1 MLSNLVA
8 RPRLTAVLIVIIVLV
23 IIAAG
28 FGISVLLRQGATAPA
43 EARLRTAAEERPSS
57 ATDQLI
63 SETQAKV
70 DAAPEDAGGHAVL
83 GAAYLQLARETGD
96 PANYGRAEASLDRA
110 IELDPDNLQALIAQ
124 GSLSLSRHEFDEAL
138 RLGERALA
146 INDTIPRVYGLIGD
160 AEVELGRYEAAVR
173 TIQTMVDLRPD
184 LASYSRVAYLRELH
198 GDLSGAI
205 DAMQQAVSAG
215 GGNVENTEY
224 VRVQLGNLHFAV
236 GDLTAAE
243 RAYAESLAHL
253 ADYPYALA
261 GMARVRAAQGD
272 VPDAIEL
279 FERASAR
286 IPVPEFIIGLGET
299 LEAAGRAD
307 EAADQYALVGAIG
320 QLLEANGVRQ
330 DLEIAAFLAEHG
342 EDPDA
347 AVTRARSAFAVRP
360 TVFAADALAW
370 ALHVAGNEPEAAE
383 FADQALR
390 LETASSLLLYHAGV
404 IAAAN
409 GETDIA
415 RDRLRR
421 ALALNPDFS
430 PLHAPRAEAAL
441 AALDAGP

>member
-8 RPRLTAVLIVIIVLV
+8 RRRLTGVLIVIIVLV
-23 IIAAG
+23 VIAAG
-28 FGISVLLRQGATAPA
+28 FGISGLLRQGATAPA

-70 DAAPEDAGGHAVL
+70 DAAPEDADAHAVL

-205 DAMQQAVSAG
+205 DAMQQAVAAG

-236 GDLTAAE
+236 GDVTAAE

-286 IPVPEFIIGLGET
+286 IPAPEFIIGLGET

-342 EDPDA
+342 DDPDA
-347 AVTRARSAFAVRP
+347 AVTRARSAFAARP
-360 TVFAADALAW
+360 TVFGADTLAW
-370 ALHVAGNEPEAAE
+370 ALHAAGMNSEAAQY
-383 FADQALR
+383 ADQAVR
-390 LETASSLLLYHAGV
+390 LDTGSSLLLYHAGV
-404 IAAAN
+404 IEAAN
-409 GETDIA
+409 GETDLA
-415 RDRLRR
+415 RDRLER

-441 AALDAGP
+441 AALDAGE

>member
-8 RPRLTAVLIVIIVLV
+8 RRRLTGVLIVIIVLV
-23 IIAAG
+23 VIAAG

-63 SETQAKV
+63 SDTQAKV
-70 DAAPEDAGGHAVL
+70 DAAPEDADAHAVL

-205 DAMQQAVSAG
+205 DAMQQAVAAG

-272 VPDAIEL
+272 VPDTIEL

-342 EDPDA
+342 DDPDA
-347 AVTRARSAFAVRP
+347 AVTRARSAFAARP
-360 TVFAADALAW
+360 TVFGADTLAW
-370 ALHVAGNEPEAAE
+370 ALHAAGMDAEAAQY
-383 FADQALR
+383 ADQAVR
-390 LETASSLLLYHAGV
+390 LETGSSLLLYHAGV
-404 IAAAN
+404 IEAAN
-409 GETDIA
+409 GETDLA
-415 RDRLRR
+415 RDRLER

-441 AALDAGP
+441 AALDAGE

>member
-8 RPRLTAVLIVIIVLV
+8 RRRLTGVLIAIIVLV
-23 IIAAG
+23 VIAAG

-70 DAAPEDAGGHAVL
+70 DAAPEDADAHAVL

-205 DAMQQAVSAG
+205 DAMQQAVAAG

-224 VRVQLGNLHFAV
+224 VRVLLGNLHFAV
-236 GDLTAAE
+236 GDLKAAE

-272 VPDAIEL
+272 APDAIEL

-342 EDPDA
+342 DDPDA

-360 TVFAADALAW
+360 TVFGADTLAW
-370 ALHVAGNEPEAAE
+370 ALHAAGMDAEAAQY
-383 FADQALR
+383 ADQAVR
-390 LETASSLLLYHAGV
+390 LETGSSLLLYHAGV

-409 GETDIA
+409 GETDLA
-415 RDRLRR
+415 RDRLER

-441 AALDAGP
+441 ADLPS

>member
-1 MLSNLVA
+1 MPAHDHFPTRLVA
-8 RPRLTAVLIVIIVLV
+8 
-23 IIAAG
+23 
-28 FGISVLLRQGATAPA
+28 ISLALALAIGLGTWFTISLLGSAETAPA
-43 EARLRTAAEERPSS
+43 VAQLRAAAEQRAFGS
-57 ATDQLI
+57 TDQLI
-63 SETQAKV
+63 SDTQAKV
-70 DAAPEDAGGHAVL
+70 DAAPEDADAHAVL

-205 DAMQQAVSAG
+205 DAMQQAVAAG

-243 RAYAESLAHL
+243 RSYAESLAHL

-272 VPDAIEL
+272 VPEAIEL

-307 EAADQYALVGAIG
+307 EAADQYALV
-320 QLLEANGVRQ
+320 
-330 DLEIAAFLAEHG
+330 
-342 EDPDA
+342 
-347 AVTRARSAFAVRP
+347 
-360 TVFAADALAW
+360 
-370 ALHVAGNEPEAAE
+370 
-383 FADQALR
+383 
-390 LETASSLLLYHAGV
+390 
-404 IAAAN
+404 
-409 GETDIA
+409 
-415 RDRLRR
+415 
-421 ALALNPDFS
+421 
-430 PLHAPRAEAAL
+430 
-441 AALDAGP
+441 

>member
-8 RPRLTAVLIVIIVLV
+8 RPRLAAVLIVTIVLV
-23 IIAAG
+23 TIAAAA
-28 FGISVLLRQGATAPA
+28 GISVLLRQGAMAPA

-63 SETQAKV
+63 SDTQAKV
-70 DAAPEDAGGHAVL
+70 DAAPDDADAHALL

-96 PANYGRAEASLDRA
+96 PANYGRAEAALDRA
-110 IELDPDNLQALIAQ
+110 LALDPDNLQALIGQ
-124 GSLSLSRHEFDEAL
+124 GSLALSRHEFDAAL
-138 RLGERALA
+138 RLGERTLA

-160 AEVELGRYEAAVR
+160 AEVELGRYDDAVR

-198 GDLSGAI
+198 GDLPGAI
-205 DAMQQAVSAG
+205 DAMQQAVAAG

-224 VRVQLGNLHFAV
+224 VRVQLGNLHFAI
-236 GDLTAAE
+236 GDLAAAE

-272 VPDAIEL
+272 VTDAIKL
-279 FERASAR
+279 FQRASAR

-370 ALHVAGNEPEAAE
+370 ALHVAGKGPEAAE
-383 FADQALR
+383 FADQAVR
-390 LETASSLLLYHAGV
+390 LETGSSLLLYHAGV

-409 GETDIA
+409 GEVEIA
-415 RDRLRR
+415 RQRLEA
-421 ALALNPDFS
+421 ALELNPAFA
-430 PLHAPRAEAAL
+430 PLHAERAEVAL
-441 AALDAGP
+441 TDLPSR